1 MYRNRTDAD
10 AREAYVVAM
19 EAASAARG
27 SKNRKPKPQG
37 PKPVKKDVFSAV
49 FPKEVTAS
57 TTVEYSLKHDVPT
70 AYGKV
75 GLTITL
81 KQGNK
86 GARVDRREITIEGK
100 GTLVVKFK
108 IPSNPTDGKVSFAI
122 WAGEDFESK
131 LQYLHSPPVLVTY
144 LDD

>member
-1 MYRNRTDAD
+1 MEEASS
-10 AREAYVVAM
+10 AR
-19 EAASAARG
+19 S
-27 SKNRKPKPQG
+27 SKNKKPKPEGIQ
-37 PKPVKKDVFSAV
+37 PVRKDVFSAV
-49 FPKEVTAS
+49 FPKQVTAA

-86 GARVDRREITIEGK
+86 GARVDRREITIEGT

-122 WAGEDFESK
+122 WAGEDFENK
-131 LQYLHSPPVLVTY
+131 LQYLHSQPVPVKY